1 MWLIQQNK
9 GVINIFYNNVKQ
21 LVDYLISSAGLSN
34 DEVVELIQQGDVSFE
49 DEFYYTTYQF
59 SQDGV
64 WKETLQKGNS
74 GQMWTEELVYPFDEF
89 EEEYED

>member
-1 MWLIQQNK
+1 M
-9 GVINIFYNNVKQ
+9 FYNDVKQ
-21 LVDYLISSAGLSN
+21 LVDYLVSSGLSN
-34 DEVVELIQQGDVSFE
+34 DEVVELVQQGNVSFFE

-74 GQMWTEELVYPFDEF
+74 GQMWTEELVYPFDDF

>member
-1 MWLIQQNK
+1 M
-9 GVINIFYNNVKQ
+9 FYNDVKQ
-21 LVDYLISSAGLSN
+21 LVDYLVSSGLSN
-34 DEVVELIQQGDVSFE
+34 NDVVELIQQGDISFE

-74 GQMWTEELVYPFDEF
+74 GQMWTEELVYPFDDFE

>member
-1 MWLIQQNK
+1 M
-9 GVINIFYNNVKQ
+9 FYNDVRQ
-21 LVDYLISSAGLSN
+21 LVDYLVSSGLSN
-34 DEVVELIQQGDVSFE
+34 DEVVELIQQGDISFE

-74 GQMWTEELVYPFDEF
+74 GQMWSEELVYPFDDFE

>member
-1 MWLIQQNK
+1 M
-9 GVINIFYNNVKQ
+9 FYNDVKQ
-21 LVDYLISSAGLSN
+21 LVDYLVSSSLSN
-34 DEVVELIQQGDVSFE
+34 DDVVELIQQGDISFE

-74 GQMWTEELVYPFDEF
+74 GQMWTEELVYPFDDFE

>member
-1 MWLIQQNK
+1 M
-9 GVINIFYNNVKQ
+9 FYNDVRH
-21 LVDYLISSAGLSN
+21 LVDYLISSVNLSN
-34 DEVVELIQQGDVSFE
+34 DEVVELIQQGDISFE

-59 SQDGV
+59 SQDGI

-74 GQMWTEELVYPFDEF
+74 GQMWVEELVYPFDDF

>member
-1 MWLIQQNK
+1 M
-9 GVINIFYNNVKQ
+9 FYNNVKQ
-21 LVDYLISSAGLSN
+21 LVDYLVSSAGLSN

-74 GQMWTEELVYPFDEF
+74 GQMWTEELVYPFDDF

>member
-1 MWLIQQNK
+1 M
-9 GVINIFYNNVKQ
+9 FYNNVKQ
-21 LVDYLISSAGLSN
+21 LVDYLVSSGLSN
-34 DEVVELIQQGDVSFE
+34 DDVVELIQQGDISFE
-49 DEFYYTTYQF
+49 DEFFYTTFQF

>member
-1 MWLIQQNK
+1 M
-9 GVINIFYNNVKQ
+9 FYNNVKQ

-34 DEVVELIQQGDVSFE
+34 DEVVELVQQGDVSFE

-74 GQMWTEELVYPFDEF
+74 GQMWTEELVYPFDDF

>member
-1 MWLIQQNK
+1 M
-9 GVINIFYNNVKQ
+9 FYNDVKQ
-21 LVDYLISSAGLSN
+21 LVDYLVSSGLSN
-34 DEVVELIQQGDVSFE
+34 NDVVELIQQGDISFE

-74 GQMWTEELVYPFDEF
+74 GQIWTEELVYPFDDF

>member
-1 MWLIQQNK
+1 M
-9 GVINIFYNNVKQ
+9 FYNNVKQ
-21 LVDYLISSAGLSN
+21 LVDYLVSSAGLSN
-34 DEVVELIQQGDVSFE
+34 DEVVELIQQGDVNFE

-74 GQMWTEELVYPFDEF
+74 GQMWTEELIYPFDEF

>member
-1 MWLIQQNK
+1 M
-9 GVINIFYNNVKQ
+9 FYNNVKQ
-21 LVDYLISSAGLSN
+21 LVDYLVSSGLSN
-34 DEVVELIQQGDVSFE
+34 DEVVELVQQGNVSFFE

-74 GQMWTEELVYPFDEF
+74 GQMWTEELVYPFDDF
-89 EEEYED
+89 EEEYEG

>member
-1 MWLIQQNK
+1 M
-9 GVINIFYNNVKQ
+9 FYNNVKQ
-21 LVDYLISSAGLSN
+21 LVDYLISSASLSN

>member
-1 MWLIQQNK
+1 M
-9 GVINIFYNNVKQ
+9 FYDDIKQ
-21 LVDYLISSAGLSN
+21 LVDYLVSSVGLSN
-34 DEVVELIQQGDVSFE
+34 DEVVELIQQSDISFE

-74 GQMWTEELVYPFDEF
+74 GQMWTEELVYPFDDF
-89 EEEYED
+89 EEECED

>member
-1 MWLIQQNK
+1 M
-9 GVINIFYNNVKQ
+9 FYNDVKQ
-21 LVDYLISSAGLSN
+21 LVDYLVSSGLSD
-34 DEVVELIQQGDVSFE
+34 DEVVELVQQGDVSFE
-49 DEFYYTTYQF
+49 DEFFYTTYQF

-74 GQMWTEELVYPFDEF
+74 GQMWTEELVYPFDDF

>member
-1 MWLIQQNK
+1 MIR
-9 GVINIFYNNVKQ
+9 IFYDDVKQ
-21 LVDYLISSAGLSN
+21 LVDYLVSSVGLSN
-34 DEVVELIQQGDVSFE
+34 DEVVELIQQGDISFE

-74 GQMWTEELVYPFDEF
+74 CQMWVEELVYPFDNF

>member
-1 MWLIQQNK
+1 M
-9 GVINIFYNNVKQ
+9 FYNDVKR
-21 LVDYLISSAGLSN
+21 LVDYLISSVGLSN

-74 GQMWTEELVYPFDEF
+74 GQMWTEELVYPFDDF

>member
-1 MWLIQQNK
+1 M
-9 GVINIFYNNVKQ
+9 FYNDVKQ
-21 LVDYLISSAGLSN
+21 LVDYLVSSGLSN
-34 DEVVELIQQGDVSFE
+34 DDVVELIQQGDISFE

>member
-1 MWLIQQNK
+1 MFCND
-9 GVINIFYNNVKQ
+9 VKQ

-34 DEVVELIQQGDVSFE
+34 DEVVELVQQGNVSFFE

-74 GQMWTEELVYPFDEF
+74 GQMWTEELVYPFDDF
-89 EEEYED
+89 EEE

>member
-1 MWLIQQNK
+1 M
-9 GVINIFYNNVKQ
+9 FYNNVKQ

-59 SQDGV
+59 SQDGI
-64 WKETLQKGNS
+64 WKESLQKGNS
-74 GQMWTEELVYPFDEF
+74 GQMWIEELVYPFDDF

>member
-1 MWLIQQNK
+1 M
-9 GVINIFYNNVKQ
+9 FYNDVKQ
-21 LVDYLISSAGLSN
+21 LVDYLVSSGLSN
-34 DEVVELIQQGDVSFE
+34 DEVVELIQQGNISFE

-74 GQMWTEELVYPFDEF
+74 GQMWVEELVYPFDDF

>member
-1 MWLIQQNK
+1 M
-9 GVINIFYNNVKQ
+9 FYNDVKQ
-21 LVDYLISSAGLSN
+21 LVDYLVSSGLSN
-34 DEVVELIQQGDVSFE
+34 DEVVELVQQGDVSFE

-74 GQMWTEELVYPFDEF
+74 GQMWTEELVYPFDDF

>member
-1 MWLIQQNK
+1 M
-9 GVINIFYNNVKQ
+9 FYNNVKQ
-21 LVDYLISSAGLSN
+21 LVDYLVSSAGLSN
-34 DEVVELIQQGDVSFE
+34 DEVVELVQQGDVRFE

-74 GQMWTEELVYPFDEF
+74 GQMWTEELVYPFDDF

>member
-1 MWLIQQNK
+1 M
-9 GVINIFYNNVKQ
+9 FCNNVKQ
-21 LVDYLISSAGLSN
+21 LVDYLVSSGLSN
-34 DEVVELIQQGDVSFE
+34 DEVVELVQQGDVRFE

-74 GQMWTEELVYPFDEF
+74 GQMWTEELVYPFDDF
-89 EEEYED
+89 EEEYEDWKIHGFY

>member
-1 MWLIQQNK
+1 M
-9 GVINIFYNNVKQ
+9 FYNNVKQ
-21 LVDYLISSAGLSN
+21 LVDYLVSSGLSN
-34 DEVVELIQQGDVSFE
+34 DDVVELIQQGDISFK

-74 GQMWTEELVYPFDEF
+74 GQMWTEELVYPFDDF

>member
-1 MWLIQQNK
+1 M
-9 GVINIFYNNVKQ
+9 FYNDVKQ
-21 LVDYLISSAGLSN
+21 LVDYLVSSGLSN
-34 DEVVELIQQGDVSFE
+34 DDVVELVQQGDVSFE

-74 GQMWTEELVYPFDEF
+74 GQMWTEELVYPFDDF

>member
-1 MWLIQQNK
+1 MFYD
-9 GVINIFYNNVKQ
+9 NIKQ
-21 LVDYLISSAGLSN
+21 LVDYLVSSVGLSN
-34 DEVVELIQQGDVSFE
+34 DEVVELIQQGNVSFE

-74 GQMWTEELVYPFDEF
+74 GQMWTEELVYPFEDF

>member
-1 MWLIQQNK
+1 M
-9 GVINIFYNNVKQ
+9 FYDDIKQ
-21 LVDYLISSAGLSN
+21 LVDYLVSSVNLSN

-74 GQMWTEELVYPFDEF
+74 GQMWTEELVYPFDDF

>member
-1 MWLIQQNK
+1 M
-9 GVINIFYNNVKQ
+9 FYNDVKQ
-21 LVDYLISSAGLSN
+21 LVDYLVSSGLSN
-34 DEVVELIQQGDVSFE
+34 DDVVELIQQGDISFE

-74 GQMWTEELVYPFDEF
+74 GQMWTEELVYPFDDFE

>member
-1 MWLIQQNK
+1 M
-9 GVINIFYNNVKQ
+9 FYNDVKQ
-21 LVDYLISSAGLSN
+21 LVDYLVSSVGLTN
-34 DEVVELIQQGDVSFE
+34 DEVVELIQQGNVSFE

-74 GQMWTEELVYPFDEF
+74 GQMWAEELVYPFDDF

>member
-1 MWLIQQNK
+1 M
-9 GVINIFYNNVKQ
+9 FYNNVKQ
-21 LVDYLISSAGLSN
+21 LVDYLVSSAGLSN

-74 GQMWTEELVYPFDEF
+74 GQMWTEELVYPFDDFE

>member
-1 MWLIQQNK
+1 M
-9 GVINIFYNNVKQ
+9 FYNDVKQ
-21 LVDYLISSAGLSN
+21 LVDYLVSSGLSN

-74 GQMWTEELVYPFDEF
+74 GQMWTEELVYPFDDF

>member
-1 MWLIQQNK
+1 M
-9 GVINIFYNNVKQ
+9 FYNNVKQ

-64 WKETLQKGNS
+64 WKESLQKGNS
-74 GQMWTEELVYPFDEF
+74 GQMWVEELVYPFDDF

>member
-1 MWLIQQNK
+1 M
-9 GVINIFYNNVKQ
+9 FYNDVKQ
-21 LVDYLISSAGLSN
+21 LVDYLVSSGLSN
-34 DEVVELIQQGDVSFE
+34 DDVVELIQQGDISFE

-74 GQMWTEELVYPFDEF
+74 GQMWTEELVYPFDDF
-89 EEEYED
+89 EEEHED

>member
-1 MWLIQQNK
+1 M
-9 GVINIFYNNVKQ
+9 FYDDVKQ
-21 LVDYLISSAGLSN
+21 LVDYLVSSVGLSN
-34 DEVVELIQQGDVSFE
+34 DEVVELIQQGDISFE

-64 WKETLQKGNS
+64 WKETLQKCNS
-74 GQMWTEELVYPFDEF
+74 GQMWTEELVYPFDNF

>member
-1 MWLIQQNK
+1 M
-9 GVINIFYNNVKQ
+9 FYNDVKQ
-21 LVDYLISSAGLSN
+21 LVAYLVSSGLSN
-34 DEVVELIQQGDVSFE
+34 DNVVELIQQGDISFE

-74 GQMWTEELVYPFDEF
+74 GQMWTEELVYPFDDF